1 MTALKKSVV
10 DATSTKVE
18 VVYVDRD
25 TSRWWNGRR
34 RPEDTAVFCGW
45 YWIEPRSREEAGPF
59 RSRSAAYRDAYYRF
73 VLRRELPSIGQSQLH
88 GVDRWDRK
96 VKRHDRWGART

>member
-10 DATSTKVE
+10 ESTRAKVE

-25 TSRWWNGRR
+25 TSRWWNSRR

-45 YWIEPRSREEAGPF
+45 YWIEDRTREEAGPF
-59 RSRSAAYRDAYYRF
+59 RSRSAAYRDAYYRL
-73 VLRRELPSIGQSQLH
+73 VLKRELPSVGQSQLH
-88 GVDRWDRK
+88 GVVRWDRK
-96 VKRHDRWGART
+96 AKRLDRLAART